1 MSNLV
6 KLLNFTAHPQLEKS
20 LGYKSNHPWVAFHWE
35 PEIDQVMYNDGK
47 NIGTGISVAWQIF
60 IQHPLVN
67 SEVKDYQLNETDKY
81 WLILDRKNR
90 NLYVGTAKIVSTMLE
105 QPESLNLLACLDEK
119 VDLASGSSQNF
130 NYSQNKRLRIN
141 LFDQNIKYLIV
152 ITASVLIASITFGSW
167 LLIRSKFQ
175 QQANQNELP
184 RGVVDGF
191 ACGVGGSNN
200 FSSFFN
206 TSNGEKELHL
216 VGVYEARSDH
226 HGGYH
231 PTGTINVKIER
242 KNQPVI
248 LALSSY
254 EPVHWNVSLGKEVKL
269 EKVIINGY
277 HDQEIS
283 GISGIPIEEFSYQGT
298 GSYIGEFAYQW
309 DKFHH
314 HPSTASLVTKLEQIT
329 NTNLTSF
336 QGCYRGTNFTIK

>member
-35 PEIDQVMYNDGK
+35 PEINQVMYNDGK
-47 NIGTGISVAWQIF
+47 NIGAGISVAWQIF

-67 SEVKDYQLNETDKY
+67 FEVQDYQLNETDKY

-90 NLYVGTAKIVSTMLE
+90 NLYIGTAKIVSTMLE

-119 VDLASGSSQNF
+119 ADTVSDFSQNF

-141 LFDQNIKYLIV
+141 LFDQNIKSLTV

-167 LLIRSKFQ
+167 LLMRSRFQ
-175 QQANQNELP
+175 PQVNQNKVP
-184 RGVVDGF
+184 ITVVNNV
-191 ACGVGGSNN
+191 ACGVGGSND

-206 TSNGEKELHL
+206 TSNAEKELHL
-216 VGVYEARSDH
+216 IGVYEARSDH
-226 HGGYH
+226 RGGYH

-242 KNQPVI
+242 KNKPVI
-248 LALSSY
+248 LTLSSY
-254 EPVHWNVSLGKEVKL
+254 EPVHWNITLDKEVKL

-283 GISGIPIEEFSYQGT
+283 GISGIPIKEFSYQGT
-298 GSYIGEFAYQW
+298 GRYIGKFAYQW
-309 DKFHH
+309 NKSYH
-314 HPSTASLVTKLEQIT
+314 HPSTTSLVTKLEQIT